1 MSIKKPAINYTSRE
15 FVTIKN
21 DLVNYARRYY
31 PERFRDFSVNSF
43 GSLMLDS
50 VAYVGDILSF
60 YLDYQVNETFLS
72 TALQYD
78 NVLKIAQQMG
88 YKPQLAP
95 SSYGLLT
102 CFVLVPSTNGTPNW
116 DYAPILKRGSK
127 FRTTSGRLFTLMEDI
142 SFKDQEK
149 VEAVV
154 GNVNTTTGV
163 PSTFALRSVGQAVS
177 GELAIARVALG
188 DYERFRT
195 IEVPGQNITEIVS
208 VTDSEGNFYYE
219 VDHLTQNTVYLPLIN
234 RGDDRDTVTNILK
247 PIATPRRFTTIV
259 EKGKVKVQFGFG
271 SNTDVE
277 KTLDPNNVFIKQHGK
292 NYVSDTSIDPASLM
306 KTDKLGIVPSNTTL
320 TIVYRVNSSLSTNA
334 GINTITVPADVI
346 FEFQSE
352 SSLNATLVTNVRKS
366 IESTN
371 ESPFVGSAPLPSSD
385 EIKQR
390 ALGAYSMQ
398 NRMVTKEDF
407 IAAVYNMP
415 SKYGAI
421 KKVNVLQD
429 SDSFQQRNIN
439 LYVISVDNV
448 GLLAKANNTIKNNL
462 KTYLM
467 RYKMINDSIDILDAN
482 IINLKI
488 DFKVASFDNANK
500 YAALESAKQ
509 TLSTWLTNRGDYE
522 IGEPFSVT
530 DVFAVLK
537 ASPSVLDVISVDIG
551 VKSGGDYADSNFS
564 VTSNKTADGRKIIC
578 PSDSIFEVKYKNADI
593 IGTVV

>member
-1 MSIKKPAINYTSRE
+1 
-15 FVTIKN
+15 
-21 DLVNYARRYY
+21 
-31 PERFRDFSVNSF
+31 
-43 GSLMLDS
+43 
-50 VAYVGDILSF
+50 
-60 YLDYQVNETFLS
+60 
-72 TALQYD
+72 
-78 NVLKIAQQMG
+78 
-88 YKPQLAP
+88 
-95 SSYGLLT
+95 
-102 CFVLVPSTNGTPNW
+102 
-116 DYAPILKRGSK
+116 
-127 FRTTSGRLFTLMEDI
+127 
-142 SFKDQEK
+142 
-149 VEAVV
+149 
-154 GNVNTTTGV
+154 
-163 PSTFALRSVGQAVS
+163 
-177 GELAIARVALG
+177 
-188 DYERFRT
+188 
-195 IEVPGQNITEIVS
+195 
-208 VTDSEGNFYYE
+208 
-219 VDHLTQNTVYLPLIN
+219 
-234 RGDDRDTVTNILK
+234 
-247 PIATPRRFTTIV
+247 
-259 EKGKVKVQFGFG
+259 
-271 SNTDVE
+271 
-277 KTLDPNNVFIKQHGK
+277 
-292 NYVSDTSIDPASLM
+292 M